1 MAASDSIV
9 VLPVTQRHLRSRL
22 RAESE
27 EWAACTWVGAANK
40 TWVLGGRGQREAEVM
55 CLAEQVP
62 RDHSWVEVKRG
73 PATSGCFQRSQEAD
87 EA

>member
-9 VLPVTQRHLRSRL
+9 VLPVMQRHLRSRL

-40 TWVLGGRGQREAEVM
+40 TWVLRGRGQHEAEVM
-55 CLAEQVP
+55 YLAEQVP
-62 RDHSWVEVKRG
+62 RDHSWVKVERG
-73 PATSGCFQRSQEAD
+73 PETSGCFQRCQEAG